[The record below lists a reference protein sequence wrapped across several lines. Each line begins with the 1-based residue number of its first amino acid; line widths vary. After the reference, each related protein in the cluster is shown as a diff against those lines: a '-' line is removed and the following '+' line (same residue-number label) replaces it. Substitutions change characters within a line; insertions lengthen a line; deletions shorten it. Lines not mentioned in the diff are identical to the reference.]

1 MRLVM
6 IVALLVVLI
15 IAVLLLI
22 RPSGP
27 RVTRIE
33 HRTEREDEEERD
45 S

>member
-1 MRLVM
+1 MRLVL

-15 IAVLLLI
+15 AAVLMLI

-33 HRTEREDEEERD
+33 HRSDGSDEGESD
-45 S
+45 